1 MSTQKNSIFSKKD
14 IYPEYIFMIAIFLS
28 AFLEQEICMYGVLS
42 LGVKVAVARRA
53 PVNAC

>member
-1 MSTQKNSIFSKKD
+1 MGTQENRIFSEKD
-14 IYPEYIFMIAIFLS
+14 MYPEYIFLTAIFLS
-28 AFLEQEICMYGVLS
+28 AFSEQEICIYGVLS